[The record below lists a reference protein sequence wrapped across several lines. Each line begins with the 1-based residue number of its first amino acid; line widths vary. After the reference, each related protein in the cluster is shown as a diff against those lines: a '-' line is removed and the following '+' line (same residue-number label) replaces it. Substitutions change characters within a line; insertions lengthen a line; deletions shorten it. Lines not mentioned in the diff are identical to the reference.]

1 MFSDMYVIPAVDI
14 MDGNVVR
21 LVKGNPADKVV
32 YGNDPVETAKK
43 WESAGADLLHVVDLD
58 ATLRTGRK
66 NVEFISRIIDAVK
79 IPVEVGGGLRS
90 IPAINEMFRKNAAKV
105 VLGTMAYK
113 NPELIRK
120 LAKKNQ
126 NKIIVSLDQNN
137 GDVMIDG
144 WRETTGSGV
153 IDSMAFFIDM
163 GIREFL
169 LTSVNRDG
177 MMNGPDITMLS
188 SAARF
193 TSANII
199 ASGGISSIE
208 DAIKV
213 RNMGCS
219 AVILGKALY
228 EGKLS
233 VEKVKAIS

>member
-1 MFSDMYVIPAVDI
+1 MYVIPAVDI
-14 MDGNVVR
+14 LDGNVVR

-43 WESAGADLLHVVDLD
+43 WENAGADLLHVVDLD

-66 NVEFISRIIDAVK
+66 NAEYVSRIIDAVK
-79 IPVEVGGGLRS
+79 IPVEVAGGIRS
-90 IPAINEMFRKNAAKV
+90 IPAVKEMFRKNAAKV

-113 NPELIRK
+113 NPESIRK

-126 NKIIVSLDQNN
+126 KKIIVSLDQNN
-137 GDVMIDG
+137 GNVMIDG
-144 WRETTGSGV
+144 WRENTGSSV
-153 IDSMAFFIDM
+153 IDSMAFFMEM

-177 MMNGPDITMLS
+177 TMNGPDITMLS
-188 SAARF
+188 SAVKI

>member
-1 MFSDMYVIPAVDI
+1 MRVIPAVDI

-21 LVKGNPADKVV
+21 LVKGNPADKVI
-32 YGNDPVETAKK
+32 YGNNPVETAKK
-43 WESAGADLLHVVDLD
+43 WEKAGADMLHVVDLD
-58 ATLRTGRK
+58 ATLRTGR
-66 NVEFISRIIDAVK
+66 NNTEIVSRIIEAVG
-79 IPVEVGGGLRS
+79 IPVQVAGGIRS
-90 IPAINEMFRKNAAKV
+90 IPDVKEMFRKNAAKV

-113 NPELIRK
+113 NPDSVRQ

-126 NKIIVSLDQNN
+126 NKIVVSLDQNN
-137 GDVMIDG
+137 GMVMVDG

-153 IDSMAFFIDM
+153 IDSIIIFMNF
-163 GIREFL
+163 GIKEFL
-169 LTSVNRDG
+169 LTSVDRDG
-177 MMNGPDITMLS
+177 MLNGPDIPTLS
-188 SAARF
+188 SAVSF

-213 RNMGCS
+213 RSIGCS

-233 VEKVKAIS
+233 VERVKAIS

>member
-1 MFSDMYVIPAVDI
+1 MYVIPAVDI

-43 WESAGADLLHVVDLD
+43 WENAGADLLHVVDLD

-66 NVEFISRIIDAVK
+66 NAEYISMIIDAVK
-79 IPVEVGGGLRS
+79 IPVEVAGGIRS
-90 IPAINEMFRKNAAKV
+90 TPAVNEMFKKNAAKV

-113 NPELIRK
+113 NPESIRK

-126 NKIIVSLDQNN
+126 NKIIVSLDENN
-137 GDVMIDG
+137 GSVMIDG
-144 WRETTGSGV
+144 WRETTGSSV
-153 IDSMAFFIDM
+153 IDSMAFFM
-163 GIREFL
+163 ELGIREFL

-177 MMNGPDITMLS
+177 TMNGPDTTMLS
-188 SAARF
+188 SAVRF
-193 TSANII
+193 ASANII
-199 ASGGISSIE
+199 ASGGISSVE

-213 RNMGCS
+213 RNVGCS

>member
-1 MFSDMYVIPAVDI
+1 MYVIPAVDI

-188 SAARF
+188 SAAKF

>member
-1 MFSDMYVIPAVDI
+1 MYVIPAVDI
-14 MDGNVVR
+14 LDGNVVR

-43 WESAGADLLHVVDLD
+43 WENAGADLLHVVDLD

-66 NVEFISRIIDAVK
+66 NAEYVSRIIDAVK
-79 IPVEVGGGLRS
+79 IPVEVAGGIRS
-90 IPAINEMFRKNAAKV
+90 IPAVNEMFRKNAAKV

-113 NPELIRK
+113 NPESIRK

-126 NKIIVSLDQNN
+126 NKMIVSLDQSN
-137 GDVMIDG
+137 GNVMIDG
-144 WRETTGSGV
+144 WRESTRSSI
-153 IDSMAFFIDM
+153 IDSMAFFMDI

-169 LTSVNRDG
+169 LTSVDRDG
-177 MMNGPDITMLS
+177 TMNGPDITMLS
-188 SAARF
+188 SAVKF
-193 TSANII
+193 TNANII
-199 ASGGISSIE
+199 ASGGISSVE

-213 RNMGCS
+213 RNVGCS

>member
-1 MFSDMYVIPAVDI
+1 MHVIPAVDI

-21 LVKGNPADKVV
+21 LVKGNPANKVV

-43 WESAGADLLHVVDLD
+43 WERAGADLLHVVDLD

-66 NVEFISRIIDAVK
+66 NAEFVSRIIDAVK
-79 IPVEVGGGLRS
+79 IPVEVAGGIRS
-90 IPAINEMFRKNAAKV
+90 IPAVNEMFQKNAAKV

-113 NPELIRK
+113 NPESIRK

-126 NKIIVSLDQNN
+126 NKIVVSLDQNN

-153 IDSMAFFIDM
+153 IDSMVFFMDM
-163 GIREFL
+163 GIKEFL

-213 RNMGCS
+213 RNIGCS

-228 EGKLS
+228 EGKIS
-233 VEKVKAIS
+233 IEKVKAIS

>member
-1 MFSDMYVIPAVDI
+1 MYVIPAVDI

-43 WESAGADLLHVVDLD
+43 WENAGADLLHVVDLD

-66 NVEFISRIIDAVK
+66 NAEYISMIIDAVK
-79 IPVEVGGGLRS
+79 IPVEVAGGIRS
-90 IPAINEMFRKNAAKV
+90 IPAVNEMFKKNAAKV

-113 NPELIRK
+113 NPESIRK

-126 NKIIVSLDQNN
+126 NKIVVSLDENN
-137 GDVMIDG
+137 GSVMIDG
-144 WRETTGSGV
+144 WRETTGSSV
-153 IDSMAFFIDM
+153 IDSMAFFM
-163 GIREFL
+163 ELGIREFL

-177 MMNGPDITMLS
+177 TMNGPDTSMLS
-188 SAARF
+188 SAVRF
-193 TSANII
+193 ASANII
-199 ASGGISSIE
+199 ASGGISSVE

-213 RNMGCS
+213 RNVGCS

>member
-1 MFSDMYVIPAVDI
+1 MYVIPAVDI

-79 IPVEVGGGLRS
+79 IPVEVGGGFRS

>member
-1 MFSDMYVIPAVDI
+1 MRVIPAVDI

-21 LVKGNPADKVV
+21 LVKGNPADKVI
-32 YGNDPVETAKK
+32 YGNNPVETAKK
-43 WESAGADLLHVVDLD
+43 WEKAGADMLHVVDLD
-58 ATLRTGRK
+58 ATLRTGR
-66 NVEFISRIIDAVK
+66 NNTEIVSRIIEAVG
-79 IPVEVGGGLRS
+79 IPVQVAGGIRS
-90 IPAINEMFRKNAAKV
+90 IPDVKEMFRKNAAKV

-113 NPELIRK
+113 NPDSVRQ

-126 NKIIVSLDQNN
+126 NKIVVSLDQNN
-137 GDVMIDG
+137 GMVMVDG

-153 IDSMAFFIDM
+153 IDSIIFFM
-163 GIREFL
+163 NFGIKEFL
-169 LTSVNRDG
+169 LTSVDRDG
-177 MMNGPDITMLS
+177 MLNGPDIPTLS
-188 SAARF
+188 SAVSF

-213 RNMGCS
+213 RSIGCS

-233 VEKVKAIS
+233 VERVKAIS

>member
-1 MFSDMYVIPAVDI
+1 MYVIPAVDI
-14 MDGNVVR
+14 LDGNVVR

-32 YGNDPVETAKK
+32 YGNDPVEIAKK
-43 WESAGADLLHVVDLD
+43 WENAGADSLHVVDLD

-66 NVEFISRIIDAVK
+66 NAEYVSRIIDAVK
-79 IPVEVGGGLRS
+79 IPVEVAGGIRS
-90 IPAINEMFRKNAAKV
+90 IPAVNEMFRKNAAKV

-113 NPELIRK
+113 NPESIRK

-126 NKIIVSLDQNN
+126 NKMIVSLDQSN
-137 GDVMIDG
+137 GNVMIDG
-144 WRETTGSGV
+144 WRESTRSSI
-153 IDSMAFFIDM
+153 IDSMAFFMDI

-169 LTSVNRDG
+169 LTSVDRDG
-177 MMNGPDITMLS
+177 TMNGPDITMLS
-188 SAARF
+188 SAVKF
-193 TSANII
+193 TNANII
-199 ASGGISSIE
+199 ASGGISSVE

-213 RNMGCS
+213 RNVGCS

>member
-1 MFSDMYVIPAVDI
+1 MYVIPAVDI

-43 WESAGADLLHVVDLD
+43 WENAGADLLHVVDLD

-66 NVEFISRIIDAVK
+66 NAEYISMIIDAVK
-79 IPVEVGGGLRS
+79 IPVEVAGGIRS
-90 IPAINEMFRKNAAKV
+90 IPAVNQMFKKNAAKV

-113 NPELIRK
+113 NPESIRK
-120 LAKKNQ
+120 LAKRNQ
-126 NKIIVSLDQNN
+126 NKIIVSLDENN
-137 GDVMIDG
+137 GSVMIDG

-153 IDSMAFFIDM
+153 IDSMAFFM
-163 GIREFL
+163 ELGIREFL

-177 MMNGPDITMLS
+177 TMNGPDTTMLS
-188 SAARF
+188 SAVRF
-193 TSANII
+193 ASANII
-199 ASGGISSIE
+199 ASGGISSVE

-213 RNMGCS
+213 RNVGCS

>member
-1 MFSDMYVIPAVDI
+1 MYVIPAVDI

-21 LVKGNPADKVV
+21 LVKGNPVDKVV

-43 WESAGADLLHVVDLD
+43 WENAGADLLHVVDLD
-58 ATLRTGRK
+58 ATLRTGRI
-66 NVEFISRIIDAVK
+66 NAEYVSGIIDAVK
-79 IPVEVGGGLRS
+79 IPVEVAGGIRS
-90 IPAINEMFRKNAAKV
+90 IPAVNEMFRKNAAKV
-105 VLGTMAYK
+105 VIGTMAYK
-113 NPELIRK
+113 NPESIRK

-126 NKIIVSLDQNN
+126 NKIIVSLDQSDGN
-137 GDVMIDG
+137 VMIDG
-144 WRETTGSGV
+144 WRETTGSSV
-153 IDSMAFFIDM
+153 IDSMAFFMDM

-177 MMNGPDITMLS
+177 TMNGPDITMLS
-188 SAARF
+188 SAVRF
-193 TSANII
+193 TGANII
-199 ASGGISSIE
+199 ASGGISSVE

-213 RNMGCS
+213 RNVGCS

>member
-1 MFSDMYVIPAVDI
+1 MYVIPAVDI

-233 VEKVKAIS
+233 VEKVKSIS

>member
-1 MFSDMYVIPAVDI
+1 MYVIPAVDI

-213 RNMGCS
+213 RNIGCS

>member
-1 MFSDMYVIPAVDI
+1 MHVIPAVDI

-21 LVKGNPADKVV
+21 LVKGNPANKVV

-43 WESAGADLLHVVDLD
+43 WERAGADLLHVVDLD

-66 NVEFISRIIDAVK
+66 NAEFVSRIIDAVK
-79 IPVEVGGGLRS
+79 IPVEVAGGIRS
-90 IPAINEMFRKNAAKV
+90 IPAVNEMFQKNAAKV

-113 NPELIRK
+113 NPESIRK

-126 NKIIVSLDQNN
+126 NKIVVSLDQNN
-137 GDVMIDG
+137 GNVVIDG

-153 IDSMAFFIDM
+153 IDSMVFFMEM
-163 GIREFL
+163 GIKEFL

-188 SAARF
+188 SAASF

-213 RNMGCS
+213 RNIGCS

>member
-1 MFSDMYVIPAVDI
+1 MHVIPAIDI

-32 YGNDPVETAKK
+32 YGDDPVETAKK
-43 WESAGADLLHVVDLD
+43 WEKAGADLLHVVDLD

-66 NVEFISRIIDAVK
+66 NAEFVSKIIDAVK
-79 IPVEVGGGLRS
+79 IPVEVAGGIRS
-90 IPAINEMFRKNAAKV
+90 IPAVNEMLRKNAAKV

-113 NPELIRK
+113 DPGSIRR
-120 LAKKNQ
+120 LAKKNR
-126 NKIIVSLDQNN
+126 NKIVVSLDQNN
-137 GDVMIDG
+137 GIVMIDG
-144 WRETTGSGV
+144 WRETAGAGV
-153 IDSMAFFIDM
+153 TDSIVSFMAM

-188 SAARF
+188 SAAGF
-193 TSANII
+193 ADANII

-213 RNMGCS
+213 RNIGCS

-233 VEKVKAIS
+233 IEKVKAIS

>member
-1 MFSDMYVIPAVDI
+1 MYVIPAVDI

-21 LVKGNPADKVV
+21 LVKGNPADKVI

-43 WESAGADLLHVVDLD
+43 WENAGADLLHVVDLD

-66 NVEFISRIIDAVK
+66 NAEYISMIIDAVK
-79 IPVEVGGGLRS
+79 IPVEVAGGIRS
-90 IPAINEMFRKNAAKV
+90 IPAVNQMFKKNAAKV

-113 NPELIRK
+113 NPESIRK
-120 LAKKNQ
+120 LAKRNQ
-126 NKIIVSLDQNN
+126 NKIIVSLDENN
-137 GDVMIDG
+137 GSVMIDG

-153 IDSMAFFIDM
+153 IDSMAFFM
-163 GIREFL
+163 ELGIREFL

-177 MMNGPDITMLS
+177 TMNGPDTTMLS
-188 SAARF
+188 SAVRF
-193 TSANII
+193 ASANII
-199 ASGGISSIE
+199 ASGGISSVE

-213 RNMGCS
+213 RNVGCS

>member
-1 MFSDMYVIPAVDI
+1 MRVIPAVDI

-21 LVKGNPADKVV
+21 LVKGNPANKVV
-32 YGNDPVETAKK
+32 YGNNHVETAKK
-43 WESAGADLLHVVDLD
+43 WEKAGADMLHVVDLD
-58 ATLRTGRK
+58 ATLRTGR
-66 NVEFISRIIDAVK
+66 NNTEIVSRIIEAVG
-79 IPVEVGGGLRS
+79 IPVQVAGGIRS
-90 IPAINEMFRKNAAKV
+90 IPDVKEMFRKNAAKV

-113 NPELIRK
+113 NPDSVRQ

-126 NKIIVSLDQNN
+126 NKIVVSLDQNN
-137 GDVMIDG
+137 GMVMVDG

-153 IDSMAFFIDM
+153 IDSIIFFM
-163 GIREFL
+163 NFGIKEFL
-169 LTSVNRDG
+169 LTSVDRDG
-177 MMNGPDITMLS
+177 MLNGPDIPTLS
-188 SAARF
+188 SAVSF

-213 RNMGCS
+213 RSIGCS

-233 VEKVKAIS
+233 VERVKAIS